1 METRGSW
8 PSTRTTKSHQ
18 SLAVRAT
25 GPRDSARQMGSCL
38 HTHTHTHTQNYTHL
52 CTTLTHTL
60 RSAST
65 EMLSCT
71 YLYMMSMFSHTH
83 TQVNT
88 PFLHCLAF
96 MHLQGHT
103 DRCVHTHTTPLNN
116 VLLYLC
122 LKYSL
127 SSASFYS
134 ATSHTLS
141 SFLLHFV
148 LNSSFLFSS
157 LPSSFSNPSG
167 LPVMWLL
174 CFCWIKHR
182 LGERERRR
190 EMKRN
195 VDSEETERL
204 RKKER
209 SGEWKK

>member
-1 METRGSW
+1 
-8 PSTRTTKSHQ
+8 
-18 SLAVRAT
+18 
-25 GPRDSARQMGSCL
+25 
-38 HTHTHTHTQNYTHL
+38 
-52 CTTLTHTL
+52 
-60 RSAST
+60 
-65 EMLSCT
+65 
-71 YLYMMSMFSHTH
+71 
-83 TQVNT
+83 
-88 PFLHCLAF
+88 

-103 DRCVHTHTTPLNN
+103 DRCVHTHTRTTPLNN

-127 SSASFYS
+127 SSVSFYS

-148 LNSSFLFSS
+148 LNSSFLLSS

-182 LGERERRR
+182 PGERERRR

-209 SGEWKK
+209 SREWKKQTRQIKSRLPQSLVFMWKNLFLPFLCHPAILLQRKNYARRGHVISSKLQ